1 MLFICAELTAPIER
15 EKIFN
20 TLEERGSEREREN
33 RSERMR
39 ENREREREREREVF
53 IILQDS
59 DIQYI

>member
-1 MLFICAELTAPIER
+1 VLFICAELTAPIER

-39 ENREREREREREVF
+39 ENREREREVF